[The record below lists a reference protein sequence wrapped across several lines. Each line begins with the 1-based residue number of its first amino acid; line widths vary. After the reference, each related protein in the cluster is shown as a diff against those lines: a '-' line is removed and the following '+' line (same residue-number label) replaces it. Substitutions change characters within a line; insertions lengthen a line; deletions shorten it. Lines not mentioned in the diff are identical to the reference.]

1 MSGYTVT
8 TAFVYTLVSNLREN
22 ASMRY
27 VTTVT
32 DGASN
37 EYFATIFDVSSYPVA
52 EGVKYVLSIS
62 PIAVYSNTL
71 ASQIVYYQ
79 VYVNPFTTELITT
92 PISNAIPI
100 SFSISKS
107 LIYLFY
113 MNQSF
118 GLQFYCPYTD
128 ISGCK
133 QSILNIFSYP
143 CYIVMLYGSFFLQF
157 SYIQTAYEAA
167 ITGSYDGNMM
177 TVHNLFDFN
186 STFVILEKNQPQ
198 LYWNSERFSVAN
210 QVPYIS
216 YSSGNSTSL
225 VVGFTNTYIIQQ
237 NGGNY
242 ADLMSLVNQSSL
254 NIPSNTASSVGYTS
268 LGSLVPLIPTT
279 PTDGFTF
286 YYLSGVAG
294 QGFSGSQY
302 ATIQVVNILNSNNV
316 YQSISAIVVYQAS
329 QTTPLTL
336 TQYGSTSLW
345 YNLNLTTNTLTV
357 WQDPV
362 ALVFAFTS
370 FVSSNSTTIMTSD
383 MIQLTSDQIDSFYAG
398 MNGMKM
404 GATTVCSSYNK
415 NPKLCSMK
423 GCTYNTD
430 TSTCSSSKM

>member
-1 MSGYTVT
+1 MSGFTVT
-8 TAFVYTLVSNLREN
+8 TTFVYTLVSNLREN
-22 ASMRY
+22 GSMRY
-27 VTTVT
+27 VSTVT

-37 EYFATIFDVSSYPVA
+37 KYFATIFDVSGYPVA

-62 PIAVYSNTL
+62 PIAPNSTTL
-71 ASQIVYYQ
+71 ASQIVFYQ
-79 VYVNPFTTELITT
+79 VYVNPYTTELITT

-118 GLQFYCPYTD
+118 GLQFMCPYTN

-143 CYIVMLYGSFFLQF
+143 NYIVMLYGSFFLQF

-167 ITGSYDGNMM
+167 ITGSYNGSSMM
-177 TVHNLFDFN
+177 VHNLFDFN

-216 YSSGNSTSL
+216 YSTTNTTSL

-237 NGGNY
+237 NDLTSP
-242 ADLMSLVNQSSL
+242 DLMSNVSQSSL
-254 NIPSNTASSVGYTS
+254 NIPSNTAGAVGYTS
-268 LGSLVPLIPTT
+268 LGSLVPLTPTT
-279 PTDGFTF
+279 PTDGFTY

-294 QGFSGSQY
+294 TGFSGSQY
-302 ATIQVVNILNSNNV
+302 ATIQIVNILNSNNV
-316 YQSISAIVVYQAS
+316 YQSISAIIVKQAS
-329 QTTPLTL
+329 QTTPVML
-336 TQYGSTSLW
+336 TQYGTTSLW

-357 WQDPV
+357 WEDPM
-362 ALVFAFTS
+362 ALVTAFSS
-370 FVSSNSTTIMTSD
+370 FVSSNATTIMTSD
-383 MIQLTSDQIDSFYAG
+383 MVQLTTDQINSFYSG
-398 MNGMKM
+398 MHQGGGGNMNGMRM
-404 GATTVCSSYNK
+404 GAC
-415 NPKLCSMK
+415 P
-423 GCTYNTD
+423 
-430 TSTCSSSKM
+430 